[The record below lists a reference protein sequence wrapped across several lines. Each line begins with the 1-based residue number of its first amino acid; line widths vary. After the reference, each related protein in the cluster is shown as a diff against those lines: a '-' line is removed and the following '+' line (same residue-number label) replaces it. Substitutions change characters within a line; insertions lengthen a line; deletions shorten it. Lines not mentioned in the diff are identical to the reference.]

1 MGESVPLRRAVFGRQ
16 DERFYYQPDFIRRRG
31 ELLANLLGL
40 LLAKSAAVALIW
52 WLVSVELCRLLLED
66 LKWLPLVHTFGA
78 LLFLQAVSGLFLT
91 LLRLKQRAA
100 RWTDSAWEAC
110 ERKAQAAGM
119 STAAWI
125 RKVTEEAEA

>member
-1 MGESVPLRRAVFGRQ
+1 MPRHLRDRLEAATESQRKRLGRPPIPAEQ
-16 DERFYYQPDFIRRRG
+16 
-31 ELLANLLGL
+31 
-40 LLAKSAAVALIW
+40 
-52 WLVSVELCRLLLED
+52 
-66 LKWLPLVHTFGA
+66 
-78 LLFLQAVSGLFLT
+78 
-91 LLRLKQRAA
+91 RLKQRAA